1 MGEIHVGV
9 LPRLQTR
16 NEKEQPH
23 FLREFK
29 RNFRVNKMKLHEVW
43 EGDHWQHVSSWDS
56 LNGAE
61 QEAVRLNEKFN
72 GDYFVRKVTGSV
84 VYQDRSRRM

>member
-1 MGEIHVGV
+1 MGEIQVEV
-9 LPRLQTR
+9 RPRLQTR